1 MPFTEEDKI
10 LIKHYKSEKGYGRT
24 KLLEEFP
31 NRGLKL
37 GCLDKLLKK
46 LNFKKAEVADLL

>member
-31 NRGLKL
+31 NRGWTL
-37 GCLDKLLKK
+37 GCLGKLLKK
-46 LNFKKAEVADLL
+46 LNF